1 MKAFGL
7 LQHFKGL
14 RGTKLDPFGK
24 TEERKMER
32 QLIEDYLHMLRGIGA
47 GLNEN
52 NLDIAIA
59 LARLPDDIRGYGHIK
74 EDNMRKAAAKKESLL
89 KDYAAASLSKVA

>member
-1 MKAFGL
+1 
-7 LQHFKGL
+7 
-14 RGTKLDPFGK
+14 
-24 TEERKMER
+24 
-32 QLIEDYLHMLRGIGA
+32 MLRGIGA

-89 KDYAAASLSKVA
+89 KDYAAALPEKDFIFGKAPYNA